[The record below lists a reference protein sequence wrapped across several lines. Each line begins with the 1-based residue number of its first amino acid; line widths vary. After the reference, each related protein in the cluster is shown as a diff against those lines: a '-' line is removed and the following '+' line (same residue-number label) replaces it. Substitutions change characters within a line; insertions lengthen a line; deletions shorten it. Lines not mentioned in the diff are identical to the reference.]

1 MPPVETLYH
10 FKEVPV
16 ATKLETEAE
25 LQNVCPTAVG
35 ATVVFIVT
43 ATVVLELSRVF
54 TVCET

>member
-10 FKEVPV
+10 CNAVPV

-25 LQNVCPTAVG
+25 LQNVCATDVG

>member
-10 FKEVPV
+10 CKAVPV
-16 ATKLETEAE
+16 ATKLETVAE
-25 LQNVCPTAVG
+25 LQNVCATAVG

-54 TVCET
+54 TV